1 MTTVTKKYCALPFK
15 FATFIQT
22 GEQIVCNPTWC
33 NHPPLSGDTVKEKF
47 NSPEIKAIRESILD
61 ESYSYCKDSC
71 PYLKT
76 YREGGAPLTFVE
88 KELLVDLEYPSH
100 IELCEDNVCNLAC
113 PTCRKDFII
122 ETTQKRNSFDEV
134 KVFSDK
140 IESIGATT
148 SGDPLYS
155 KKSFEFLISLNKR
168 DFPALRRIKIHTNG
182 LLLMQKW
189 EEMQHLFDNFFVDLN
204 ISVDAATKET
214 YDVVRK
220 GGNFDL
226 LLRNLAF
233 INQKKLSSL
242 TIWYCVHDLNYR
254 EMKDCY
260 NLMESVL
267 SEQEVRYNFF
277 TVERWS
283 QTDDLFTRQKVDNL
297 LHPEHREYL
306 NVATDFKTSLA
317 SEIQAGKIV
326 ANI

>member
-1 MTTVTKKYCALPFK
+1 VITVNKKYCAMPFR

-61 ESYSYCKDSC
+61 GSYSYCKDSC

-76 YREGGAPLTFVE
+76 YREGGSPRVFVE
-88 KELLVDLEYPSH
+88 KDMLGDSEYPTH

-113 PTCRKDFII
+113 PTCRNDFII
-122 ETTQKRNSFDEV
+122 ETTQAKNSFDEV

-140 IESIGATT
+140 IEFIGATT

-155 KKSFEFLISLNKR
+155 KESFEFLKNLNKK
-168 DFPALRRIKIHTNG
+168 DFPALKMIKIHTNG

-189 EEMQHLFDNFFVDLN
+189 EEIKHLFDNFFVNLN

-214 YDVVRK
+214 YEVVRK

-233 INQKKLSSL
+233 INEKKLSSL

-267 SEQEVRYNFF
+267 SEQAVNYNFF
-277 TVERWS
+277 TVEQWS
-283 QTDDLFTRQKVDNL
+283 QSHELLTRQKVDNL

>member
-1 MTTVTKKYCALPFK
+1 MPFR

-61 ESYSYCKDSC
+61 GSYSYCKDSC

-76 YREGGAPLTFVE
+76 YREGGAPRPFVE
-88 KELLVDLEYPSH
+88 KELLGDLEYPSH

-113 PTCRKDFII
+113 PTCRNDFII
-122 ETTQKRNSFDEV
+122 ETTQQRNSFDEV

-140 IESIGATT
+140 IEFIGATT

-155 KKSFEFLISLNKR
+155 KKSFEFLTSLNKK
-168 DFPALRRIKIHTNG
+168 DFPALRMIKLHTNG

-226 LLRNLAF
+226 LLRNLEF
-233 INQKKLSSL
+233 INQKNLSSL

-254 EMKDCY
+254 EMEDCY

-267 SEQEVRYNFF
+267 SEHEVKYNFF

-306 NVATDFKTSLA
+306 NVANNFKTSLV